1 MKLPNW
7 SFYVYW
13 NQEVF
18 FNKSSLLSE
27 ATEIGGKKASNSDM
41 HVYERHASYLSEN
54 SQINILQTVLILA
67 YVIGENWVSQT

>member
-1 MKLPNW
+1 MNKHEAAKLIILCLLK
-7 SFYVYW
+7 SR
-13 NQEVF
+13 VF

-67 YVIGENWVSQT
+67 YVIGEN